1 MGLGPCRCCGE
12 PTPTILVWM
21 AGYPRKGKKKGG
33 KGGRGEGRRGEAKR
47 RSVVQDTE
55 DCPILQVVP

>member
-12 PTPTILVWM
+12 LTPTILVWM
-21 AGYPRKGKKKGG
+21 AGYPRKGKKEGGEGGAGEKGG
-33 KGGRGEGRRGEAKR
+33 EAR